1 VLLIKSINNKKII
14 QDLFIEGTLNI
25 RDTFV
30 DTSSSIINSKVMKSF
45 GKNIFSYRVDD
56 IKNQKEVDII
66 VKYKSD
72 KIIQKGNFVTNPFR
86 DKVMSKLY
94 KEYNYVFGFD
104 NSFKREML
112 IYENISKN
120 VSKFIPKTYN
130 TIINEAKREY
140 VVVMEKFKDKD
151 FRVFNSFE
159 DYIWEKEDIKIVL
172 RDIARIH
179 SEYLNNYDSIKKSAY
194 LNIIDGDFYKDA
206 KEYLLYTLNKTNR
219 EYPQYISQH
228 HKLITNF
235 ITNIEKNL
243 KVLDTYP
250 KTLSHNDFNPRNLNI
265 TNNNELLLFDWE
277 LACIQSPQHDVAEF
291 FIFLIN
297 NEFKKDEMDEFLI
310 YYKTCLERYS
320 NITLDDDLFMHVFK
334 ICLLDLMINRLNLY
348 LLSNKILRFKFI
360 KKVYKNINKLISIY
374 INENDFN

>member
-1 VLLIKSINNKKII
+1 MIKSINNKKII